1 MREGVC
7 SARRGNPFQNQGW
20 GLGLEQQSRWF
31 DNWWWANGR
40 PTTYCDV
47 SLPFGMSSSVKVS
60 ACLVVICSTTSCS
73 SSGVR
78 VAGTCASWLKLKN
91 NSLCF
96 GDVLSN
102 SKIDMWAATEM
113 TEKIILRLCGYL
125 FRLIGNRFFLILGL
139 RNQPLGQVVHRSF
152 PSWWQGW
159 FRDQLLAIT
168 GAIVASFGSGG
179 CFLRT
184 IVVDLLDGPRLW
196 VERDFSV
203 EDSTISIRL
212 PFFGW
217 GGTHAWD
224 EEVPESSVG
233 ESSISIGFLRRAI
246 GGVAFSR
253 HTSRDISFDWFR
265 KQQMKVD
272 WSY

>member
-1 MREGVC
+1 
-7 SARRGNPFQNQGW
+7 
-20 GLGLEQQSRWF
+20 
-31 DNWWWANGR
+31 
-40 PTTYCDV
+40 
-47 SLPFGMSSSVKVS
+47 
-60 ACLVVICSTTSCS
+60 
-73 SSGVR
+73 
-78 VAGTCASWLKLKN
+78 
-91 NSLCF
+91 
-96 GDVLSN
+96 
-102 SKIDMWAATEM
+102 M

-125 FRLIGNRFFLILGL
+125 FRLIGNPFF
-139 RNQPLGQVVHRSF
+139 LGQVVHRSF
-152 PSWWQGW
+152 PSWWQDW
-159 FRDQLLAIT
+159 FRDQLLAIK

-196 VERDFSV
+196 VERHFSV

-212 PFFGW
+212 RFFGW

-253 HTSRDISFDWFR
+253 QTSRDISEELSCISSLSFQSLSTR
-265 KQQMKVD
+265 I
-272 WSY
+272 Y